1 MSKEDVPEINK
12 SFSGVG
18 EYGML
23 QPQATQYTGT
33 PPYRGS
39 DLEIPSNSYEGDPA
53 VSQPRSIL
61 ESQESVTLP
70 FQPRV
75 YQQHSDWYFEFT
87 TSGVVFLPV
96 ATETDATIWHNHWNE
111 AWPFRPKM
119 TDTSGSLVDI
129 NDVHAYDPPST
140 DTRRPRLLLTEGQ
153 RNVIYLKVSLEYN
166 EDSISRRPDATGG
179 FGEGVIIKTP
189 ELSLFK
195 SDGSTNNVNTTT
207 EFEESSPAV
216 ESDFEAHNHAVNP
229 SNFAIKYDS
238 GGSATIHGD
247 GVVHP
252 LSFVPLAERNYYVIA
267 APEIKVLK
275 ANDGDTPADSPLS
288 VKHNAW
294 NNEDSS
300 RVFPWGSIYLD
311 DSTSPAT
318 PKIEWWRYDCPTYNF
333 NNRTVDTGT
342 SPNIGKHP
350 KDHSDSEDG
359 NLPNLTAPNDNGLNA
374 TI

>member
-1 MSKEDVPEINK
+1 MAKDANDYGNTSASGHGAYGHGSPWSHQYVGPPTFGSLPPENA
-12 SFSGVG
+12 
-18 EYGML
+18 E
-23 QPQATQYTGT
+23 
-33 PPYRGS
+33 
-39 DLEIPSNSYEGDPA
+39 SNFGGDSSSEA
-53 VSQPRSIL
+53 PRQIL
-61 ESQESVTLP
+61 EDSASVILP

-75 YQQHSDWYFEFT
+75 YQENSDWYFEFT

-96 ATETDATIWHNHWNE
+96 ATETGGTIWHNHWNE

-140 DTRRPRLLLTEGQ
+140 DTRRPRLLLTEGE

-195 SDGSTNNVNTTT
+195 SDGSTNNVNTTS

-216 ESDFEAHNHAVNP
+216 ESDFEAHSHAVNP

-252 LSFVPLAERNYYVIA
+252 LSFVPLGERNYYVIT
-267 APEIKVLK
+267 APEIKVVK
-275 ANDGDTPADSPLS
+275 ANDGDSPADTPLS
-288 VKHNAW
+288 VKHNDW

-342 SPNIGKHP
+342 SPTVGKHP
-350 KDHSDSEDG
+350 KDHSDREDG

>member
-12 SFSGVG
+12 SFSGAG
-18 EYGML
+18 EHGML

-39 DLEIPSNSYEGDPA
+39 DVEIPSSSYEGDPA

-75 YQQHSDWYFEFT
+75 YQENSDWYFEFT

-96 ATETDATIWHNHWNE
+96 ATETGGTVWHNHWNE

-153 RNVIYLKVSLEYN
+153 RNVIYLKVSLESN

-195 SDGSTNNVNTTT
+195 SDGSTNNVLT
-207 EFEESSPAV
+207 ENEEDTSSGGP
-216 ESDFEAHNHAVNP
+216 SDFESHNHAINP

-252 LSFVPLAERNYYVIA
+252 LSFVPLAERNYYVIT
-267 APEIKVLK
+267 APEIKVVK

-311 DSTSPAT
+311 NSTSPAT

-333 NNRTVDTGT
+333 NNRTVDTGS
-342 SPNIGKHP
+342 SPTIGKHP